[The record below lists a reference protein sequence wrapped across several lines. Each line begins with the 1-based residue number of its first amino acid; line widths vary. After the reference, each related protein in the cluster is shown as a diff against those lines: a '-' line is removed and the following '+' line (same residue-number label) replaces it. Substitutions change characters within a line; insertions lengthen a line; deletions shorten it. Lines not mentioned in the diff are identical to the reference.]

1 MVSLQRDRMREEPPP
16 TYCVVD
22 LFGPFVVEEGRK
34 ELKRYGTLC
43 TCLSSR
49 AIHIEATN
57 SLSTDCFLMRLQ
69 RFTGRRGNV
78 RLIRSDNGTNFV
90 GTSAELT
97 KAFTQMNHQ
106 KINQFM
112 QDNGAEWMSWKRNPP
127 AASNMGGV
135 SERKIR
141 SSRQILESL
150 QKTHG
155 ASLSDESLRKL
166 LVEVEAAVNSR
177 LLTTH
182 LLSDV
187 NSLIP
192 LSPIKL

>member
-1 MVSLQRDRMREEPPP
+1 MCEEPLL
-16 TYCVVD
+16 TYCGID

-34 ELKRYGTLC
+34 ELKRYGTLF
-43 TCLSSR
+43 TFLSSR
-49 AIHIEATN
+49 AIHIEAAN
-57 SLSTDCFLMRLQ
+57 SLSTDCFLMCLQ
-69 RFTGRRGNV
+69 RFIGRRGNV

-166 LVEVEAAVNSR
+166 LVEVEAVVNSR

-187 NSLIP
+187 NSLTP